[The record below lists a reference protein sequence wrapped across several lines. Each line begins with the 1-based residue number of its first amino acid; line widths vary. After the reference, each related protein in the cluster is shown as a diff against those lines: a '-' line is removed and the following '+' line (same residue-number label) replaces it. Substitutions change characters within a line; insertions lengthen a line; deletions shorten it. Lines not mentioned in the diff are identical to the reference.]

1 MNAPDTAVEGG
12 PDVGVVPGMP
22 EQIAHMTPVT
32 DYREIADV
40 LASADFARTDLM
52 TTPFKLETISLTS
65 GEEHSFRRRLEAKHF
80 RPAVL
85 RSTRAEAVQD
95 AIEHVLG
102 EAERAD
108 PDADPLT
115 VELAE
120 LLPRITTLVMAEF
133 VGLSLPSG
141 TDKTTMLDELT
152 RYMVFVNSAAGL
164 MFSRKDPIE
173 EAWRIRKGL
182 VEFTERYVMPS
193 IFAKRAPGG
202 LDPEADDLISTLVGA
217 YDSTNWDGE
226 LIVREATF
234 YMVAGVRSTSN
245 TVLDA
250 LHHLVEYLDEH
261 PDATVKALDEDDDF
275 LIRTVAESL
284 RLHVPNPALT
294 RRALRSGVTKMGR
307 EYREGDELVLHI
319 PVAHQDERLFGP
331 HPDRFDPYRRTSP
344 EVPLWGLAFGHGH
357 HACIGRSLAL
367 GRFDAARGGLLGYQ
381 GTAVAILR
389 ELVRRE
395 VSLVPGSP
403 PRLNTET
410 FKVVFDSYPVHLRR
424 ARPGR
429 R

>member
-1 MNAPDTAVEGG
+1 MTRLSLPDM
-12 PDVGVVPGMP
+12 PDQV
-22 EQIAHMTPVT
+22 AHMTPVT

-65 GEEHSFRRRLEAKHF
+65 GEEHSFRRRLEARHF

-85 RSTRAEAVQD
+85 RGTRAAAVQA
-95 AIEHVLG
+95 AIELVLG

-108 PDADPLT
+108 PASDPIT

-120 LLPRITTLVMAEF
+120 VVPRITTLVMAEF
-133 VGLSLPSG
+133 VGLRLPGG
-141 TDKTTMLDELT
+141 TEDIGAALDELT

-173 EAWRIRKGL
+173 EAWRVRKGL
-182 VEFTERYVMPS
+182 VEFTERYIMPS
-193 IFAKRAPGG
+193 IRARRAPGG
-202 LDPEADDLISTLVGA
+202 LDPDADDLISTLVGA
-217 YDSTNWDGE
+217 YDSTSWDGE

-250 LHHLVEYLDEH
+250 LHHLMDHLDEH
-261 PDATVKALDEDDDF
+261 PGSVAKALDEDDDF
-275 LIRTVAESL
+275 LIRAVAESL

-307 EYREGDELVLHI
+307 RYREGDELVLHI

-331 HPDRFDPYRRTSP
+331 RPDRFDPYRRTSP
-344 EVPLWGLAFGHGH
+344 DVPLWGLAFGHGH
-357 HACIGRSLAL
+357 HACIGRALAL
-367 GRFDAARGGLLGYQ
+367 GRYDASRGGLLGYQ
-381 GTAVAILR
+381 GSAVAILR
-389 ELVRRE
+389 ELIRRGAAP
-395 VSLVPGSP
+395 VPGRP
-403 PRLNTET
+403 PRLNTDT

-424 ARPGR
+424 GA
-429 R
+429 

>member
-1 MNAPDTAVEGG
+1 MTTQAPRPPVI
-12 PDVGVVPGMP
+12 PDMP

-85 RSTRAEAVQD
+85 RGTRARAVQE

-108 PDADPLT
+108 PDSDPLT
-115 VELAE
+115 VELADV
-120 LLPRITTLVMAEF
+120 LPRITTLVMAEF
-133 VGLSLPSG
+133 VGLTLPSDTG
-141 TDKTTMLDELT
+141 TALDELT
-152 RYMVFVNSAAGL
+152 HYMVFVNSAAGL

-193 IFAKRAPGG
+193 ILAKRAPGG

-250 LHHLVEYLDEH
+250 LHHLVSYLDEH
-261 PDATVKALDEDDDF
+261 PDAVAKALDPDDDF

-294 RRALRSGVTKMGR
+294 RRALRDGVTKLGR

-319 PVAHQDERLFGP
+319 PLAHQDERLFGP
-331 HPDRFDPYRRTSP
+331 HPDRFDPYRETSP
-344 EVPLWGLAFGHGH
+344 DVPLWGLAFGHGH

-367 GRFDAARGGLLGYQ
+367 GRYDASRGGLLGYQ
-381 GTAVAILR
+381 GSAVAILR

-395 VSLVPGSP
+395 VALVPGRP
-403 PRLNTET
+403 PRLNADT
-410 FKVVFDSYPVHLRR
+410 FKVVFDSYPVWLRR
-424 ARPGR
+424 RGDSR
-429 R
+429 

>member
-1 MNAPDTAVEGG
+1 MNPPDTAAAAL
-12 PDVGVVPGMP
+12 PVVANMP

-65 GEEHSFRRRLEAKHF
+65 GEEHSFRRRLEARHF

-85 RSTRAEAVQD
+85 RGTRAQAVQR

-102 EAERAD
+102 EVERSD
-108 PDADPLT
+108 PGSDPLT
-115 VELAE
+115 VELADV
-120 LLPRITTLVMAEF
+120 LPRITTLVMAEF
-133 VGLSLPSG
+133 VGLSLPAD
-141 TDKTTMLDELT
+141 TATALDELT
-152 RYMVFVNSAAGL
+152 HYMVFVNSAAGL

-250 LHHLVEYLDEH
+250 LDHLVHYLAEH
-261 PDATVKALDEDDDF
+261 PDAEARALDEDDEF
-275 LIRTVAESL
+275 LIRAVAESL

-294 RRALRSGVTKMGR
+294 RRALRSGVTKLGR
-307 EYREGDELVLHI
+307 RYREGDEIVLHI
-319 PVAHQDERLFGP
+319 PVAHQDETLFGP
-331 HPDRFDPYRRTSP
+331 HPDRFDPYRETAP

-367 GRFDAARGGLLGYQ
+367 GRFDASRGGLLGYQ

-389 ELVRRE
+389 ELVGRK
-395 VSLVPGSP
+395 VALVPDQP
-403 PRLNTET
+403 PRLSADT
-410 FKVVFDSYPVHLRR
+410 FKVVFESYPVRVLRR
-424 ARPGR
+424 S
-429 R
+429 

>member
-1 MNAPDTAVEGG
+1 MNAPETVALPEL
-12 PDVGVVPGMP
+12 PDA
-22 EQIAHMTPVT
+22 IAHMTPVT

-85 RSTRAEAVQD
+85 RGTRAQAVQG
-95 AIEHVLG
+95 AIDHVLG

-115 VELAE
+115 VDLADV
-120 LLPRITTLVMAEF
+120 LPRITTLVMAEF
-133 VGLSLPSG
+133 VGLALPPD
-141 TDKTTMLDELT
+141 TAAALDELT
-152 RYMVFVNSAAGL
+152 HYMVFVNSAAGL

-173 EAWRIRKGL
+173 EAWSIRKGL

-193 IFAKRAPGG
+193 ILAKRAPGG
-202 LDPEADDLISTLVGA
+202 LDPEADDLISTLVGV
-217 YDSTNWDGE
+217 YDETNWDGE

-261 PDATVKALDEDDDF
+261 PAAVQKALDPEDDF

-294 RRALRSGVTKMGR
+294 RRALRSGVTKLGR
-307 EYREGDELVLHI
+307 AYTEGDELVLHI
-319 PVAHQDERLFGP
+319 PVAHQDASLFGP
-331 HPDRFDPYRRTSP
+331 HPERFDPYRETAP

-367 GRFDAARGGLLGYQ
+367 GRYDASRGGLLGYQ
-381 GTAVAILR
+381 GSAVSILR
-389 ELVRRE
+389 ELVRRR
-395 VSLVPGSP
+395 VSLVPGRP
-403 PRLNTET
+403 PRLNADT
-410 FKVVFDSYPVHLRR
+410 FKTVFDSYPVRLNR
-424 ARPGR
+424 G
-429 R
+429 